1 MIKVSRGCLGD
12 EELAGVREVFDAGY
26 FGLGRAVTEFEA
38 ELKRYVGAEHVVAT
52 NTGTSALH
60 LALDALGI
68 GNGDEVILPSLT
80 FVASFQAIAATGA
93 TPVPCDVTPDT
104 LLMDVGDAERKITP
118 RTRALMP
125 VHYAGNPCD
134 MEALLKL
141 KEQRGVRIV
150 EDAAHAFGSTYRGR
164 KAGSFG
170 DVVCFSFDSIKTI
183 TCGEG
188 GAVACFDE
196 EMAEV
201 MRRKRVLGINR
212 NANVEG
218 SGKESRR
225 KFEVAT
231 NGFRYHMSS
240 INAAIGLAQLKKAD
254 GFIARR
260 REICRRYDQAFGE
273 IRGLQILRVDYREVA
288 PHIYVVRVQDQ
299 RRDALM
305 EFLNDADIEAGI
317 NYIPNHLHAYF
328 RVEGVTLPETERAY
342 QEILTL
348 PLHCGL
354 SDGDV
359 NCVIGC
365 VQEFF
370 RRLAG
375 RTR

>member
-12 EELAGVREVFDAGY
+12 EEMAGVRQVFDAGY
-26 FGLGRAVTEFEA
+26 FGQGRAVMEFEA
-38 ELKRYVGAEHVVAT
+38 ELGRYVGADQVVAT

-68 GNGDEVILPSLT
+68 GNGDEVIVPSLT

-93 TPVPCDVTPDT
+93 TAVPCDVAADT
-104 LLMDVGDAERKITP
+104 LLMDVGDAERRITP
-118 RTRALMP
+118 KTRALMP
-125 VHYAGNPCD
+125 VHYAGNLCD

-141 KEQRGVRIV
+141 KAQRGVRIV

-164 KAGSFG
+164 KLGSFG

-188 GAVACFDE
+188 GAVVCFGE
-196 EMAEV
+196 ELTEV
-201 MRRKRVLGINR
+201 MRQKRTLGINR
-212 NANVEG
+212 NANPEG
-218 SGKESRR
+218 SGKESRWR
-225 KFEVAT
+225 FEVAT

-254 GFIARR
+254 DFIARR
-260 REICRRYDQAFGE
+260 REICRRYDAAFGE
-273 IRGLQILRVDYREVA
+273 MSGLQTLRVDYREVA
-288 PHIYVVRVQDQ
+288 PHIYVVRVKGE

-305 EFLNDADIEAGI
+305 EFLKDADIETGI

-328 RVEGVTLPETERAY
+328 RGKGVTLPETERAY
-342 QEILTL
+342 REILTL

-354 SDGDV
+354 SNRDV
-359 NCVIGC
+359 DSVIGC
-365 VQEFF
+365 VREFF
-370 RRLAG
+370 QVPAR
-375 RTR
+375 